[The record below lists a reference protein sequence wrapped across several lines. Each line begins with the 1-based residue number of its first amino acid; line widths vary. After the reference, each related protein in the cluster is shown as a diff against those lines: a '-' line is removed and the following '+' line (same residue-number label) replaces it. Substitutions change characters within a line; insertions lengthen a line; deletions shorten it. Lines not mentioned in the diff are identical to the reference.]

1 MLLKSNLSAPPYN
14 KAVMLSV
21 SSQTHIIF
29 SRALWHQTG
38 RLTANEQGY
47 VKKYESFFQLIH
59 LMGLMHALI
68 STADMFLWRCKG
80 NHIHQIFSKIRIW
93 RKWKKQHFVNCCFV
107 KNALEWEIISDF
119 NLTINGPLMPYPFCL
134 SLAISTLV
142 GRTRYCK
149 LPGFFFPFS
158 FRILTK
164 SC

>member
-29 SRALWHQTG
+29 FKSFMTSDRAFDSKRA
-38 RLTANEQGY
+38 RLCEEIWIFLPAY
-47 VKKYESFFQLIH
+47 SFD
-59 LMGLMHALI
+59 GAYALI

-93 RKWKKQHFVNCCFV
+93 RKWKKQRFVNCCFV
-107 KNALEWEIISDF
+107 KNALEWEITSDF
-119 NLTINGPLMPYPFCL
+119 NLTINGPLMPSPFCL

-142 GRTRYCK
+142 GTRTRYCK